1 MNITSVLGNNWV
13 LRKYNTNLVEK
24 YKEKYSFDEVIARIL
39 VLKNINE
46 DKIEDFLNPTIKQTM
61 PNPYILKD
69 MDKAVKK
76 ISESI
81 SNKETIG
88 IFGDYDVDGAS
99 ATALLAKFFNYI
111 NHPYETYIPDRV
123 RDGYGP
129 SANTL
134 STFIKKKIKTV
145 ITVDCGTVS
154 FDAFDFAKNSLY
166 RVELRRITNVED
178 GLDVQLNHFR
188 SDFCG
193 FVHAQ
198 LVQEQ
203 DKWYLAMPAPQTDQE
218 LSKVVL
224 VGDFCVDV
232 EEVYACIRRHR
243 GDHCPEAREDF
254 ILINCQI

>member
-88 IFGDYDVDGAS
+88 IFGDYDVDG
-99 ATALLAKFFNYI
+99 
-111 NHPYETYIPDRV
+111 
-123 RDGYGP
+123 
-129 SANTL
+129 
-134 STFIKKKIKTV
+134 
-145 ITVDCGTVS
+145 
-154 FDAFDFAKNSLY
+154 
-166 RVELRRITNVED
+166 
-178 GLDVQLNHFR
+178 
-188 SDFCG
+188 
-193 FVHAQ
+193 
-198 LVQEQ
+198 
-203 DKWYLAMPAPQTDQE
+203 
-218 LSKVVL
+218 
-224 VGDFCVDV
+224 
-232 EEVYACIRRHR
+232 
-243 GDHCPEAREDF
+243 
-254 ILINCQI
+254 

>member
-1 MNITSVLGNNWV
+1 MINRMITATFLIIVLLQPIIADDENFV
-13 LRKYNTNLVEK
+13 TNLVEK

-134 STFIKKKIKTV
+134 STFIKKKLK
-145 ITVDCGTVS
+145 
-154 FDAFDFAKNSLY
+154 
-166 RVELRRITNVED
+166 R
-178 GLDVQLNHFR
+178 
-188 SDFCG
+188 
-193 FVHAQ
+193 
-198 LVQEQ
+198 
-203 DKWYLAMPAPQTDQE
+203 
-218 LSKVVL
+218 
-224 VGDFCVDV
+224 
-232 EEVYACIRRHR
+232 
-243 GDHCPEAREDF
+243 
-254 ILINCQI
+254 